1 MPKPNSQ
8 PMYVI
13 ASSVFAVRVTSG
25 VPRHTG
31 AASTATTAS
40 SSVKTGSASGSI
52 RRAAANDAVTAAPA
66 TIASPRSIG
75 RPACSNRRT
84 SSHSA
89 PTLATTTS
97 ASNIQ
102 LGALTTM
109 TRNAGNNT
117 SALARRFS
125 TPDFRGASSATVA
138 GIATSHPT
146 EASVAAL
153 IIGNGAI
160 EIGGTEV
167 RPERRRHP
175 ELGVRDLPQQQIG
188 NPHLAARSYQQI
200 GIGHA
205 LGDRKSTRLNS
216 SHPSISY
223 AVFCL

>member
-13 ASSVFAVRVTSG
+13 ASSVFAERVTSG
-25 VPRHTG
+25 VARHTG
-31 AASTATTAS
+31 AASTATTAI
-40 SSVKTGSASGSI
+40 SSVKTGSASASI

-89 PTLATTTS
+89 PTLTTTTS
-97 ASNIQ
+97 TLNIQ

-109 TRNAGNNT
+109 SRNAGNNT

-153 IIGNGAI
+153 IVGDGAI
-160 EIGGTEV
+160 EIGGAEV

-175 ELGVRDLPQQQIG
+175 ELGVRDLPQQEVRD
-188 NPHLAARSYQQI
+188 PHLTARADQQV
-200 GIGHA
+200 GIRNAMGVEGGAHMGLVEVLRRQLA
-205 LGDRKSTRLNS
+205 G
-216 SHPSISY
+216 
-223 AVFCL
+223 

>member
-8 PMYVI
+8 PTYVI
-13 ASSVFAVRVTSG
+13 ASSVFAERVTSG

-31 AASTATTAS
+31 AASTATTAI

-75 RPACSNRRT
+75 RSACSNSRT

-97 ASNIQ
+97 PLNIQ

-109 TRNAGNNT
+109 SRNAGNNT

-153 IIGNGAI
+153 IVGDGAI
-160 EIGGTEV
+160 EIGGAEV

-175 ELGVRDLPQQQIG
+175 ELGVRDLPQQEVRD
-188 NPHLAARSYQQI
+188 PHLTARADQQV
-200 GIGHA
+200 GIRNAMGVEGGAHMGLVEVLRRQLA
-205 LGDRKSTRLNS
+205 G
-216 SHPSISY
+216 
-223 AVFCL
+223 